1 MIIGVPKEI
10 KISENRVGITEAGVK
25 QLVKEGHTVIIEKD
39 AGVGS
44 QITNEQYEK
53 AGAKIIGTKAEVYKT
68 ADMIMKVKEPLPD
81 EYELLRENQ
90 ILYTYLHL
98 AAEPKLTKVLCERK
112 VKSIAYETIQLED
125 GSLPLL
131 KPMSEVAG
139 RMATQI
145 GAFYLQKDH
154 GGKGVL
160 LGGVTGVKPAK
171 VTIIGGGVVGT
182 NAAKMAVGLGAAV
195 TILDVNTARLE
206 YLDDIFQ
213 GRLMTL
219 YSNTKNIEESV
230 RDCDLLIGG
239 VLITGHKAPTLVSK
253 ELVSSMSKGS
263 VVVDVA
269 VDQGGCI
276 ETCKPT
282 SHQHP
287 TYDVDGVIHYC
298 VPNMPGVVPRTSTY
312 ALTNVT
318 LKYASQLAAMGVEDA
333 IAKNKNL
340 YKTPDQIKE
349 YFTNE
354 INSVIWATDKREQFG
369 FSNKDYSLVFNM
381 KDFYALIMA
390 GGVGSRFWPISRTS
404 KPKQFIDILGT
415 GKTHGA
421 REWSTS

>member
-10 KISENRVGITEAGVK
+10 KISENRVGITEAGVR
-25 QLVKEGHTVIIEKD
+25 QYLRDGHTVLIEKD
-39 AGVGS
+39 AGAGS
-44 QITNEQYEK
+44 GISDLQYEK
-53 AGAKIIGTKAEVYKT
+53 AGAKIIDSKKELYAKAE
-68 ADMIMKVKEPLPD
+68 MIQKVKEPLPD
-81 EYELLRENQ
+81 EYDLLKENQ

-112 VKSIAYETIQLED
+112 VKAIAYETIQLEN

-131 KPMSEVAG
+131 TPMSEVAG

-154 GGKGVL
+154 GGKGIL
-160 LGGVTGVKPAK
+160 MGGVTGVKPAK

-182 NAAKMAVGLGAAV
+182 NAAKMAMGLGASV

-213 GRLMTL
+213 GRCMTL
-219 YSNTKNIEESV
+219 FSNTKNIEDSV
-230 RDCDLLIGG
+230 KDSDLVVGG

-253 ELVSSMSKGS
+253 EMISSMSKGS

-276 ETCKPT
+276 ETCRPT

-287 TYDVDGVIHYC
+287 TYEIDGVIHYC

-318 LKYASQLAAMGVEDA
+318 AKYGAMLAAMGVEDA
-333 IAKNKNL
+333 IAKSPALFKGLNVYNGYVCYEPVARDL
-340 YKTPDQIKE
+340 HMEYKPYK
-349 YFTNE
+349 
-354 INSVIWATDKREQFG
+354 A
-369 FSNKDYSLVFNM
+369 
-381 KDFYALIMA
+381 
-390 GGVGSRFWPISRTS
+390 
-404 KPKQFIDILGT
+404 
-415 GKTHGA
+415 
-421 REWSTS
+421 

>member
-10 KISENRVGITEAGVK
+10 KISENRVGITEAGVR
-25 QLVKEGHTVIIEKD
+25 QYVKEGHTVIIEKD

-44 QITNEQYEK
+44 GITDIHYEK
-53 AGAKIIGTKAEVYKT
+53 AGAKIIDTKKEVYAK
-68 ADMIMKVKEPLPD
+68 ADMIQKVKEPLPD

-98 AAEPKLTKVLCERK
+98 AAEAKLTKVLCERK
-112 VKSIAYETIQLED
+112 VKAVAYETIQLEN

-131 KPMSEVAG
+131 TPMSEVAG

-154 GGKGVL
+154 GGKGIL
-160 LGGVTGVKPAK
+160 MGGVTGVKPAK

-182 NAAKMAVGLGAAV
+182 NAAKMAVGLGASV

-213 GRLMTL
+213 GRCMTL
-219 YSNTKNIEESV
+219 FSNAKNIEESV
-230 RDCDLLIGG
+230 KDSDLVVGG
-239 VLITGHKAPTLVSK
+239 VLITGQKAPTLVSK
-253 ELVSSMSKGS
+253 EMISAMNKGS

-276 ETCKPT
+276 ETCRPT
-282 SHQHP
+282 SHQQP
-287 TYDVDGVIHYC
+287 TYEVDGVIHYC

-318 LKYASQLAAMGVEDA
+318 AKYGSMLAAMGVEDA
-333 IAKNKNL
+333 IAKSPALFKGLNV
-340 YKTPDQIKE
+340 YKGYVCYEPVARDLHME
-349 YFTNE
+349 Y
-354 INSVIWATDKREQFG
+354 
-369 FSNKDYSLVFNM
+369 
-381 KDFYALIMA
+381 
-390 GGVGSRFWPISRTS
+390 
-404 KPKQFIDILGT
+404 KPYK
-415 GKTHGA
+415 A
-421 REWSTS
+421 